1 MKVLNESHNH
11 LYEVVKPSLILS
23 HGYTGLES
31 GFSIKN
37 N

>member
-11 LYEVVKPSLILS
+11 LYEVAKPSLILS